1 MRWPWPRRRDGVDS
15 GLAGFHSSRGTP
27 HRVRFKARPGVSPA
41 ELQALAGALDTVPWK
56 QLGHAY
62 GTADEAPALLYAV
75 THGTDEVR
83 IDAWWELWGTIYH
96 QGTVYE
102 ATAPAVPFIAAI
114 AATPG
119 HPEQVDA
126 IAFLREA
133 AVGGGD
139 RALQVQ
145 EAVQQPAED
154 LVSSWEAQPEPVQR
168 ALLLLASAFPELV
181 SRNDGLRDRL
191 PDELHLAWDELA
203 AEGGNPKAMDFGD
216 AEAMDRQDLLEAW
229 AYSGSVPSDPS

>member
-1 MRWPWPRRRDGVDS
+1 MAAAPGRGGQ

-27 HRVRFKARPGVSPA
+27 HPVRFEARPGVSPA
-41 ELQALAGALDTVPWK
+41 ELQALASALGTVPW
-56 QLGHAY
+56 QELGHAY
-62 GTADEAPALLYAV
+62 GTADDAPALLYAV

-83 IDAWWELWGTIYH
+83 TDAWWEVWGTIYH

-114 AATPG
+114 AAAPG
-119 HPEQVDA
+119 HPDRVDA

-139 RALQVQ
+139 RAPQVR
-145 EAVQQPAED
+145 EAVHQPAQD

-181 SRNDGLRDRL
+181 SRNNGLRDRL
-191 PDELHLAWDELA
+191 PDELQLAWDELA
-203 AEGGNPKAMDFGD
+203 AAGGNPTAMDFGD

-229 AYSGSVPSDPS
+229 AYSGSVSSDPS